1 MWKVTRDRALKVA
14 LFCLACV
21 LAIIVLPIFTPA
33 QSVTQ
38 LEFRITQL
46 ESQIAD
52 LRSQIYSLSS
62 QGSGVSRPGSPSRP
76 NSSQTNPRRL
86 SGDPMFDNLA
96 NLAIET
102 KQDVIKIQERL
113 SKLEA
118 ANSRF

>member
-1 MWKVTRDRALKVA
+1 MKRVIGDRAVKICL
-14 LFCLACV
+14 LCLAGL

-33 QSVTQ
+33 QSTTQ
-38 LEFRITQL
+38 LEFRINQL
-46 ESQIAD
+46 ESQITD
-52 LRSQIYSLSS
+52 LRSQVYRLNS
-62 QGSGVSRPGSPSRP
+62 QGAGVNRPVSPSRP
-76 NSSQTNPRRL
+76 NSSQGNLRR

-118 ANSRF
+118 AINR